1 MKSVRRITVN
11 RNGVKRCEKQNGI
24 TGQGRI
30 GNLCV
35 YGEPRCVLQTRFS
48 DGTIQCNAQ
57 TDIVV
62 RDDDAK
68 YKRYISLYK
77 RKSI

>member
-1 MKSVRRITVN
+1 MRV
-11 RNGVKRCEKQNGI
+11 
-24 TGQGRI
+24 
-30 GNLCV
+30 
-35 YGEPRCVLQTRFS
+35 GERSLRTTNQAFS
-48 DGTIQCNAQ
+48 DGAIQRNAQ

-62 RDDDAK
+62 RGADAK